1 MATIH
6 VNTDVMRQ
14 LGSRFIGWN
23 NKMQNEMNP
32 ELRNLTAQ
40 LENDWQGVSRAHYDD
55 MVRSWEQNIA
65 NLINIG
71 EQLGNHLN
79 NTAQQF
85 DDADRS

>member
-14 LGSRFIGWN
+14 LGNRFVAWN
-23 NKMQNEMNP
+23 DVLNNQMGP
-32 ELRNLTAQ
+32 ELRSLTSH

-55 MVRSWEQNIA
+55 LLQRWEQFVQ
-65 NLINIG
+65 NLISNG
-71 EQLGNHLN
+71 EELGHHLM

-85 DDADRS
+85 DEADHS